1 MTELRYNTLR
11 GQLAMIDRWFGGP
24 GIRRAVPASSP
35 SAGNSYEAE
44 IAAEQ
49 VRLLYRQLPTA
60 LFGAVVIG
68 CLVVFVLWEQV
79 PRALLLTWLAVL
91 GLLTLGRVWLMQRYF
106 LLDPPPREAPAWGY
120 ALMFTA
126 GLSGALWGM
135 AGIFPFREPSL
146 LHEVFL
152 AFIIAGL
159 SAGAM
164 TTLSSFRGA
173 YLVFLLP
180 AILPLAVRFML
191 HLSEAYVVM
200 SGMLLLF
207 ALLMA
212 IISRRLHLSLLE
224 SLHLRFDNV
233 GLLNEVAAARDRQQA
248 ALDGREAEINERKRT
263 EQALQAS
270 SAVYRTLVDTTG
282 TGYHIMDQEGRILD
296 ANREYVSLT
305 GHRSLAE
312 IQGRKVTEWTAPY
325 DIARKATELD
335 ECLARGYVRNLE
347 IDYVDTTGRVVPI
360 EVNATVVNMEGERR
374 IMALCRDIS
383 ARKQAER
390 ALRHAYEEL
399 ERKVGERTAELAQT
413 NDVLQRE
420 KELFRITLASI
431 GDAVITTDAAQRIT
445 YLNKVAEDLTGWP
458 EAEARGRPL
467 AEVFR
472 IVHEETREPAE
483 GPVGEGMRAK
493 EIAGPR
499 NHTVLIC
506 RDEREIS
513 IDTSAAP
520 ILDSSDVTIG
530 AVLVFRDVTAQRKL
544 AQQLSH
550 QATHDT
556 LTELVN
562 RREFERRLAHLLAA
576 ASPYAPHALLY
587 LDLDQFKVVNDTCGH
602 AAGDDLLRQISA
614 LLRTKLRT
622 RDTLARLGGDEF
634 GVLLEHCAVPE
645 AKRIANNLRELVH
658 GFRFAWQD
666 KSFQIGVSIGLV
678 PLVQV
683 GETPSGVLS
692 AADSSC
698 YAAKEKGRNR
708 VHVYQADDSMLAQR
722 HGEMRWMPRIQQ
734 ALADERF
741 CLYYQPIVP
750 IASGQLAGQHGE
762 ILLRMLDEEGH
773 IVPPGAFLPAAER
786 YGLMLAIDRW
796 VVRKTLEA
804 LSASTSRES
813 DVMFSINVS
822 AQSLGAADFLDFV
835 IEQIEHTGVSPHT
848 LCFEITETSAV
859 SELAHVL
866 HFIDILKACG
876 CRFALDDFGTG
887 VSSFSYLKTLPVDYL
902 KIDGGFIRNLATDQI
917 DRAMVEA
924 VHRIGHIMGLRTIAE
939 WVQNDAILETL
950 REIGV
955 DYGQGYASGE
965 PQPLVIQ

>member
-1 MTELRYNTLR
+1 MKELRSTTLR
-11 GQLAMIDRWFGGP
+11 GGLEMIDRWFGGP
-24 GIRRAVPASSP
+24 HIWRTPPTSSP
-35 SAGNSYEAE
+35 PARHPHGAE
-44 IAAEQ
+44 IKAEQ
-49 VRLLYRQLPTA
+49 VRLLYRQLPA
-60 LFGAVVIG
+60 GLFGSVALG
-68 CLVVFVLWEQV
+68 CLAAFVLWQQV
-79 PRALLLTWLAVL
+79 PRALLLAWLFVFA
-91 GLLTLGRVWLMQRYF
+91 LLTLGRVWLMRRYF
-106 LLDPPPREAPAWGY
+106 QINPPPDEAPAWGH
-120 ALMFTA
+120 AFVFAA
-126 GLSGALWGM
+126 GLAGVLWGM
-135 AGIFPFREPSL
+135 AGMFPFREPSL

-152 AFIIAGL
+152 AFMIAGL
-159 SAGAM
+159 AAGAM
-164 TTLSSFRGA
+164 TTMSSFRGA
-173 YLVFLLP
+173 YLAFLLP
-180 AILPLAVRFML
+180 AILPLAVRLML
-191 HLSEAYVVM
+191 HLTEAYVVM
-200 SGMLLLF
+200 SGMLTLF
-207 ALLMA
+207 AILMA
-212 IISRRLHLSLLE
+212 VISRRLHLSLL
-224 SLHLRFDNV
+224 
-233 GLLNEVAAARDRQQA
+233 
-248 ALDGREAEINERKRT
+248 
-263 EQALQAS
+263 ALQAGNEF
-270 SAVYRTLVDTTG
+270 YRTLVDTTG
-282 TGYHIMDQEGRILD
+282 TGYHIMDEEGRILE
-296 ANREYVSLT
+296 ANGEYVGLT
-305 GHRSLAE
+305 GHRTLAE
-312 IQGRKVTEWTAPY
+312 IQGRKVTEWIAQY
-325 DIARKATELD
+325 DIARKAGEID

-347 IDYVDTTGRVVPI
+347 VDYVDTTGRIVPI
-360 EVNATVVNMEGERR
+360 EVNASVVNMEGERR

-390 ALRHAYEEL
+390 ALRQAYQEL
-399 ERKVGERTAELAQT
+399 ERKVGERTAQLAQA
-413 NDVLQRE
+413 NDILQTE
-420 KELFRITLASI
+420 KELFRVTLASI
-431 GDAVITTDAAQRIT
+431 GDAVITTDAVRRVT

-458 EAEARGRPL
+458 EAEARGLRF

-472 IVHEETREPAE
+472 IVHEETRKPAE
-483 GPVGEGMRAK
+483 DAVVEGLRAK
-493 EIAGPR
+493 EAVGPLDQ
-499 NHTVLIC
+499 TVLIC
-506 RDEREIS
+506 RDGREIS
-513 IDTSAAP
+513 IDTSVAP
-520 ILDSSDVTIG
+520 ILDSSDITIG

-556 LTELVN
+556 LTKLVN
-562 RREFERRLAHLLAA
+562 RGEFERRLTHLLAS

-602 AAGDDLLRQISA
+602 AGGDDLLRQISA
-614 LLRTKLRT
+614 LLRTELRA

-634 GVLLEHCAVPE
+634 GVLLEHCALPE

-658 GFRFAWQD
+658 GFRFGWQD
-666 KSFQIGVSIGLV
+666 KSFHIGVSIGLV
-678 PLVQV
+678 PLIQA
-683 GETPSGVLS
+683 GETPSGVVS

-698 YAAKEKGRNR
+698 YAAKEKGRTR

-741 CLYYQPIVP
+741 RLYYQPIVP
-750 IASGQLAGQHGE
+750 IAPSMLKEQRGE

-796 VVRKTLEA
+796 VVGKTLEA
-804 LSASTSRES
+804 LSASTPREG

-835 IEQIEHTGVSPHT
+835 IEQIEQTGVSPRT

-866 HFIDILKACG
+866 HFIEILKARG

-902 KIDGGFIRNLATDQI
+902 KIDGGFIRNLVTDEI

-939 WVQNDAILETL
+939 WVQSEAILETL

-965 PQPLVIQ
+965 PRPFVIQ

>member
-1 MTELRYNTLR
+1 MTELRSTILR

-24 GIRRAVPASSP
+24 GIRRAVAASSP
-35 SAGNSYEAE
+35 SGGDSHEAE

-60 LFGAVVIG
+60 LFATVVIG
-68 CLVVFVLWEQV
+68 CLVVFVLWGEV
-79 PRALLLTWLAVL
+79 PRALLLAWSFAL

-106 LLDPPPREAPAWGY
+106 LIAPPPREAPAWGH
-120 ALMFTA
+120 AFVFTV
-126 GLSGALWGM
+126 GLSGVLWGV
-135 AGIFPFREPSL
+135 AGVFPLREPSL
-146 LHEVFL
+146 LHEMFL
-152 AFIIAGL
+152 AFMIAGL
-159 SAGAM
+159 AAGGM

-173 YLVFLLP
+173 YLAFVLP
-180 AILPLAVRFML
+180 AILPLAVRLML
-191 HLSEAYVVM
+191 HLSEVYVVM

-212 IISRRLHLSLLE
+212 IISRRLQLSVLE
-224 SLHLRFDNV
+224 SMHLRFDNV

-248 ALDGREAEINERKRT
+248 ALDGLEAEINERKRT
-263 EQALQAS
+263 AQALQAGNE
-270 SAVYRTLVDTTG
+270 VYRTLVDTTG
-282 TGYHIMDQEGRILD
+282 TGYHIMDAEGRILD

-305 GHRSLAE
+305 GHRTLAQ

-390 ALRHAYEEL
+390 ALRQAYEEL

-445 YLNKVAEDLTGWP
+445 YLNKVAEDLTGWL
-458 EAEARGRPL
+458 EAEARERPL

-472 IVHEETREPAE
+472 IVHEETREPTE
-483 GPVGEGMRAK
+483 DPVGEGMRAK
-493 EIAGPR
+493 ERIGPR

-513 IDTSAAP
+513 IDTSVAP

-562 RREFERRLAHLLAA
+562 RREFERRLTHLLAS

-602 AAGDDLLRQISA
+602 VAGDDLLRQISA
-614 LLRTKLRT
+614 LLRTKLRA

-678 PLVQV
+678 PLVHA
-683 GETPSGVLS
+683 GETPSGAMS

-741 CLYYQPIVP
+741 RLYYQPIVP
-750 IASGQLAGQHGE
+750 IASSALSGHHGE
-762 ILLRMLDEEGH
+762 ILLRMLDEEGQ

-796 VVRKTLEA
+796 VVMKTLDA
-804 LSASTSRES
+804 LSAATSREG

-835 IEQIEHTGVSPHT
+835 IERIEHTGVSPHT

-866 HFIDILKACG
+866 HFIDILKARG

-902 KIDGGFIRNLATDQI
+902 KIDGGFIRNLATDEI